1 MDRTEKEYV
10 TAEHAKR
17 LDVFRAILSDFPNAD
32 ADKLGRLQHLTYAEL
47 KELGSDAAVIDGFPF
62 YKTGKERLDWLND
75 KQQYIKNQEENDK
88 ALSAKEDV
96 WVSLLE
102 ELKRELGDR
111 GSEYL
116 RTLLLSGHLHLPD
129 YTSSYADVLIPKVR
143 DIFDDSVA
151 DAFQIRRM
159 LRSYLNK
166 LD

>member
-1 MDRTEKEYV
+1 M
-10 TAEHAKR
+10 
-17 LDVFRAILSDFPNAD
+17 
-32 ADKLGRLQHLTYAEL
+32 
-47 KELGSDAAVIDGFPF
+47 IDGFPF

-75 KQQYIKNQEENDK
+75 KQHYIKNQEKNDK

-129 YTSSYADVLIPKVR
+129 YTSSYADVLFPKVR